1 VHDEAAAVPG
11 RPGEFPQVF
20 GKYVLLREMARGG
33 MGELFL
39 AAAGEHGG
47 MEKLCVVKTLR
58 TDSDG
63 DDLRRRFFDEA
74 RVVVRLNHA
83 NLVQV
88 FDVGSVGG
96 ELYLAMELVEGKD
109 LRAVWNRCAQ
119 LQRRIP
125 VDVAVFVVRELLRGL
140 SYVHD
145 AMGLGLVHRD
155 ISPPNILVGYRGEV
169 KLTDFGLA
177 KSALQREVTNP
188 GRVFGRYNYLSPEQA
203 RGQAV
208 DLRADIYAAGIVLW
222 ELLTGRQL
230 FPASVRSHSAALA
243 AARDPLVR
251 PPSELV
257 PEIPDG
263 LDSVVLRALTTEREL
278 RYQTAD
284 RFRASLSE
292 LMARNFP
299 ACDTDRVGDWMRD
312 IFARDHKFE
321 TQDYASYVREDFS
334 RVREQGRGQD
344 AISLSDAMDIPRRG
358 RRAASES
365 RMGDTE
371 DKELLTGRTARATA
385 STREEA
391 EQRWGSTVASRY
403 RVEDLQAFDDMGAL
417 YRARDTER
425 GVPCALRVL
434 PEIYARDPEVM
445 ARFIRDA
452 QAAQELKH
460 PNIAQVFDIGK
471 LEDGSVYAVTELLD
485 GQSLAAI
492 ILEEGRVSA
501 GRAVHVASQVCRALG
516 TAHESGIIHRDFKPG
531 NVVLVALEGD
541 LDFVKVVDFG
551 ICSHV
556 DSEPTASSSQQ
567 ELIIGSPD
575 YMAPEQAAGAEANP
589 ASDIYAL
596 GSVLFEMLTGRLP
609 YKGRNAIDV
618 LIQKGARDAPRVTD
632 LVGDVPEAL
641 ADVVARCLS
650 RRPEDRPPSMR
661 VLEVDLLRALDS
673 PTSRPV
679 KSAVAAALAGG
690 GALRVDDGERSANL
704 PIPPPPESAS
714 TSMRAPVSSEAST
727 SGLRPASTS
736 GEGRPQIG
744 ITVTPTLTREPVR
757 EPSSVSSVPVPAPA
771 PAPATSR
778 PRAPVTEEDLAPPPS
793 SNAWL
798 WLVAA
803 GTLVVVGVLLGPQ
816 MFASGPTTPADP
828 RAATSSPNAAGP
840 VEADADVAAPADPD
854 APPQPEPPR
863 VQVPTTSDPAVLAS
877 RAQVAL
883 SEGRWTEPAG
893 DNLAEHLQQ
902 LAAVEPTNEAIAN
915 LRRKAAE
922 QLLPRATQ
930 ALADKRA
937 YDATVLLR
945 QLLTIAPDNRDA
957 VAPFGEAVSQ
967 QGKIL
972 RHLKSWDELLP
983 LADELVRVSPKN
995 FDGHMLRGQA
1005 LAGLGRWSDAE
1016 AAFKAATAL
1025 KPKDKPAKEA
1035 LAEAKKKAA
1044 GK

>member
-1 VHDEAAAVPG
+1 MHDEAVT
-11 RPGEFPQVF
+11 RDDEFPRGF
-20 GKYVLLREMARGG
+20 GKFVLLREMARGG
-33 MGELFL
+33 MGALYL

-47 MEKLCVVKTLR
+47 LEKLCVVKTLLADADEDAA
-58 TDSDG
+58 TA
-63 DDLRRRFFDEA
+63 RRFFDEA

-88 FDVGSVGG
+88 FDVGSVEG

-109 LRAVWNRCAQ
+109 LRAMWNRCAQ

-125 VDVAVFVVRELLRGL
+125 VDIAVFVVRELLRGL
-140 SYVHD
+140 AYVHD

-177 KSALQREVTNP
+177 KSALRSEVTSP
-188 GRVFGRYNYLSPEQA
+188 GRVFGRFNYLSPEQA

-208 DLRADIYAAGIVLW
+208 DRRTDIYAAGIVLW

-230 FPASVRSHSAALA
+230 FPASVTSHGAALA

-263 LDSVVLRALTTEREL
+263 LDSIVLRALATERDQ

-292 LMARNFP
+292 ILARNYP
-299 ACDTDRVGDWMRD
+299 ACDTDRVGGFMRD

-344 AISLSDAMDIPRRG
+344 AISLSDSMDIPRRG

-365 RMGDTE
+365 RMADIE
-371 DKELLTGRTARATA
+371 DMGLLSGRTAKPTA

-391 EQRWGSTVASRY
+391 EQRWGTVVAGRY
-403 RVEDLQAFDDMGAL
+403 RVEDLQVFDGMGAL

-434 PEIYARDPEVM
+434 PEIYAREPEVM
-445 ARFIRDA
+445 ARFMADA

-471 LEDGSVYAVTELLD
+471 LDDGAVYAVTELLD
-485 GQSLAAI
+485 GQNLATI
-492 ILEEGRVSA
+492 IQEEGRISP

-516 TAHESGIIHRDFKPG
+516 TAHESGIIHRDFKPS
-531 NVVLVALEGD
+531 NIVLVAQEGD

-556 DSEPTASSSQQ
+556 DSEPSTTSSQQ

-596 GSVLFEMLTGRLP
+596 GSVLFEMLTGRLA

-618 LIQKGARDAPRVTD
+618 LIQKGARDASRVTD
-632 LVGDVPEAL
+632 FAPDVPEGL
-641 ADVVARCLS
+641 ADVIAACLS
-650 RRPEDRPPSMR
+650 RRPEDRPSSMR

-673 PTSRPV
+673 KAPRPV
-679 KSAVAAALAGG
+679 KSAVAAALAGAG
-690 GALRVDDGERSANL
+690 VPRVDASERSGTSPL
-704 PIPPPPESAS
+704 PPPPESAS
-714 TSMRAPVSSEAST
+714 SSSMRAPINNELSMSSPRIAAPT
-727 SGLRPASTS
+727 SGPS
-736 GEGRPQIG
+736 G
-744 ITVTPTLTREPVR
+744 VTPAATVIVADERR
-757 EPSSVSSVPVPAPA
+757 EPSAVLRYPERPTQPELPEPPAQ
-771 PAPATSR
+771 
-778 PRAPVTEEDLAPPPS
+778 S
-793 SNAWL
+793 SNGWL
-798 WLVAA
+798 WLVAG
-803 GTLVVVGVLLGPQ
+803 GTVIIAAVLLYPQLFGGGPAQ
-816 MFASGPTTPADP
+816 PGTTGKD
-828 RAATSSPNAAGP
+828 
-840 VEADADVAAPADPD
+840 EVAAKTSAAVEDPEEL
-854 APPQPEPPR
+854 PEPEP
-863 VQVPTTSDPAVLAS
+863 QLPPPPPTKDPMVIVTRAELALGEG
-877 RAQVAL
+877 RLLEPPGNNL
-883 SEGRWTEPAG
+883 SEY
-893 DNLAEHLQQ
+893 LQQ
-902 LAAVEPTNEAIAN
+902 LAALDAGNEAIAR
-915 LRRKAAE
+915 LRGKAVE
-922 QLLPRATQ
+922 DLLAKGTKE
-930 ALADKRA
+930 LADKHAHEAADHLRK
-937 YDATVLLR
+937 LLA
-945 QLLTIAPDNRDA
+945 LAPDNKDA
-957 VAPFGEAVSQ
+957 VAPFTEAVLTES
-967 QGKIL
+967 KIL
-972 RHLKSWDELLP
+972 RHMKAWDEILP
-983 LADELVRVSPKN
+983 MIEEVTKVNPKS
-995 FDGHMLRGQA
+995 FDAQMLRGQT
-1005 LAGLGRWSDAE
+1005 LAGLGRWPE
-1016 AAFKAATAL
+1016 AVEAYKLATEL
-1025 KPKDKPAKEA
+1025 RKKDKPAKAA
-1035 LAEAKKKAA
+1035 LAEAKKKAG

>member
-1 VHDEAAAVPG
+1 MHDEAAAVPG
-11 RPGEFPQVF
+11 RHGEYPGVF

-47 MEKLCVVKTLR
+47 MEKLCVVKTLLAD
-58 TDSDG
+58 TDDE
-63 DDLRRRFFDEA
+63 DLRRRFFDEA

-88 FDVGSVGG
+88 FDVGSVEG

-140 SYVHD
+140 AYVHD
-145 AMGLGLVHRD
+145 VMGLGLVHRD

-177 KSALQREVTNP
+177 KSALRSEDTNP
-188 GRVFGRYNYLSPEQA
+188 GRVFGRYNYLSPNQA
-203 RGQAV
+203 RGHQV

-230 FPASVRSHSAALA
+230 FPASARSHSAALA
-243 AARDPLVR
+243 AARNPLVR
-251 PPSELV
+251 PTSELV

-263 LDSVVLRALTTEREL
+263 LDSIVLRALATEREQ

-292 LMARNFP
+292 ILARNYP
-299 ACDTDRVGDWMRD
+299 ACDTDRVGGWMRD

-334 RVREQGRGQD
+334 RVREQGRGQE
-344 AISLSDAMDIPRRG
+344 AISLSDSMDIPRRG

-365 RMGDTE
+365 RMADT
-371 DKELLTGRTARATA
+371 DDMGLLSGRTARPTP

-391 EQRWGSTVASRY
+391 EQRWGTIVAGRY
-403 RVEDLQAFDDMGAL
+403 RVEDLQVFDGMGAL

-434 PEIYARDPEVM
+434 PEIYAREPEVM

-485 GQSLAAI
+485 GQNLATI
-492 ILEEGRVSA
+492 VQEEGRISP
-501 GRAVHVASQVCRALG
+501 GRAVHVASQVSRALG
-516 TAHESGIIHRDFKPG
+516 TAHESGIIHRDFKPS
-531 NVVLVALEGD
+531 NIVLVAQEGD

-556 DSEPTASSSQQ
+556 DSEPTTTSSQQ

-618 LIQKGARDAPRVTD
+618 LIQKGARDAPRVTE
-632 LVGDVPEAL
+632 VSPDVPEAL
-641 ADVVARCLS
+641 ADVVASCLS
-650 RRPEDRPPSMR
+650 RRPEDRPSSMR
-661 VLEVDLLRALDS
+661 VLEVEMLRALDS
-673 PTSRPV
+673 KAPRPV
-679 KSAVAAALAGG
+679 KNAVAAALAGVP
-690 GALRVDDGERSANL
+690 APRTDASERSANTPL
-704 PIPPPPESAS
+704 PPPPESAAS
-714 TSMRAPVSSEAST
+714 SSMRAPVPSEAST
-727 SGLRPASTS
+727 SGARAASSTS
-736 GEGRPQIG
+736 DVRPQVFRPPTRD
-744 ITVTPTLTREPVR
+744 TVEPR
-757 EPSSVSSVPVPAPA
+757 EPSAVTRPPTER
-771 PAPATSR
+771 AT
-778 PRAPVTEEDLAPPPS
+778 EQDLPPPQG

-798 WLVAA
+798 WLVAGGA
-803 GTLVVVGVLLGPQ
+803 LVVVAVLIWPQ
-816 MFASGPTTPADP
+816 LFPPGASKPDASEAVVSKDGAKPDA
-828 RAATSSPNAAGP
+828 
-840 VEADADVAAPADPD
+840 VEAEADGGAVPLPD
-854 APPQPEPPR
+854 VPVTPPPP
-863 VQVPTTSDPAVLAS
+863 PTNDPAVIAS
-877 RAQVAL
+877 RAELAANA
-883 SEGRWTEPAG
+883 GRWTQPPG
-893 DNLAEHLQQ
+893 DNAAEYLQQ
-902 LAAVEPTNEAIAN
+902 LIALEPANEAIV
-915 LRRKAAE
+915 RVRKAVADA
-922 QLLPRATQ
+922 LLPKGIKE
-930 ALADKRA
+930 LAEKHA
-937 YDATVLLR
+937 HEAAESLR
-945 QLLTIAPDNRDA
+945 QLLTIWPENKDA
-957 VAPFGEAVSQ
+957 VAPFTEAVIMES
-967 QGKIL
+967 KIL
-972 RHLKSWDELLP
+972 RHLQSWDEILP
-983 LADELVRVSPKN
+983 LSEELARVNPKN
-995 FDGHMLRGQA
+995 FDGQMLRGQA
-1005 LAGLGRWSDAE
+1005 LAGLGRWNDA
-1016 AAFKAATAL
+1016 AAAYKAASEL
-1025 KPKDKPAKEA
+1025 KPKDKTAKAA
-1035 LAEAKKKAA
+1035 LAEAKKQA
-1044 GK
+1044 GAK

>member
-1 VHDEAAAVPG
+1 MHDEAAAVPG
-11 RPGEFPQVF
+11 RASEFPQVF

-39 AAAGEHGG
+39 AAAGETGG
-47 MEKLCVVKTLR
+47 MEKLCVVKTLLA
-58 TDSDG
+58 DSDG
-63 DDLRRRFFDEA
+63 AELRRRFFDEA

-125 VDVAVFVVRELLRGL
+125 VDIAVFVVRELLRGL

-177 KSALQREVTNP
+177 KSALRSEVTNP

-203 RGQAV
+203 RGQPV

-230 FPASVRSHSAALA
+230 FPASARSHSAALA

-251 PPSELV
+251 APSELV
-257 PEIPDG
+257 PGIPDG
-263 LDSVVLRALTTEREL
+263 LDSVVLRALATEREL

-299 ACDTDRVGDWMRD
+299 ACDTDRVGDWMRE

-334 RVREQGRGQD
+334 MVREQGRGQD
-344 AISLSDAMDIPRRG
+344 AISLSDSMDIPRRG

-371 DKELLTGRTARATA
+371 DKGLLSGQTARATA

-391 EQRWGSTVASRY
+391 EQRWGSIVASRY

-471 LEDGSVYAVTELLD
+471 LDDGSVYAVTELLD
-485 GQSLAAI
+485 GQNLAAI
-492 ILEEGRVSA
+492 IQEEGRISA

-516 TAHESGIIHRDFKPG
+516 TAHESGIIHRDFKPS
-531 NVVLVALEGD
+531 NIVLVALEGD

-596 GSVLFEMLTGRLP
+596 GSVLFEMVTGRLP

-618 LIQKGARDAPRVTD
+618 LIQKGARDAPRVND
-632 LVGDVPEAL
+632 LVSDVPEGL

-650 RRPEDRPPSMR
+650 RRPEERPPSMR
-661 VLEVDLLRALDS
+661 VLEVDLLRALDT
-673 PTSRPV
+673 PPSRPV
-679 KSAVAAALAGG
+679 KSAVAAALAGA
-690 GALRVDDGERSANL
+690 GALRGDDSERSSNL
-704 PIPPPPESAS
+704 PLPPPPESAS
-714 TSMRAPVSSEAST
+714 ISMRGPLPAAEASS
-727 SGLRPASTS
+727 SGLRRGS
-736 GEGRPQIG
+736 GERSQA
-744 ITVTPTLTREPVR
+744 TVVPPVRELR
-757 EPSSVSSVPVPAPA
+757 EPSSVSTPVPVQPP
-771 PAPATSR
+771 PRSERSR
-778 PRAPVTEEDLAPPPS
+778 ETEEDLAPPPS
-793 SNAWL
+793 SNTWL

-803 GTLVVVGVLLGPQ
+803 GTLVVVAVLLGPQ
-816 MFASGPTTPADP
+816 LFGGAPTTPGGTGTPAK
-828 RAATSSPNAAGP
+828 AEATAGP
-840 VEADADVAAPADPD
+840 AESAADAEAGAAADAD
-854 APPQPEPPR
+854 PQPEP
-863 VQVPTTSDPAVLAS
+863 VHVPVTNDPAVVVS
-877 RAQVAL
+877 RAELAL
-883 SEGRWTEPAG
+883 AEGRWTEPAG
-893 DNLAEHLQQ
+893 DNLAEHLKQ
-902 LAAVEPTNEAIAN
+902 LATLEPANEALPR
-915 LRRKAAE
+915 LRRKASE
-922 QLLPRATQ
+922 QLLPKA
-930 ALADKRA
+930 AKELADKHA
-937 YDATVLLR
+937 HEAAVLLR
-945 QLLTIAPDNRDA
+945 QLLAIWPDNRDA
-957 VAPFGEAVSQ
+957 ISPFTEAALTE
-967 QGKIL
+967 GRIL
-972 RHLKSWDELLP
+972 RHMKSWDEILP
-983 LADELVRVSPKN
+983 LAEELARVNPKS

-1005 LAGLGRWSDAE
+1005 LAGLGRWTDAE
-1016 AAFKAATAL
+1016 AAFKTATGL
-1025 KPKDKPAKEA
+1025 KPKDKGAKEA
-1035 LAEAKKKAA
+1035 LDEAKKKIA

>member
-1 VHDEAAAVPG
+1 MHDEAAAVPG
-11 RPGEFPQVF
+11 RASEFPQVF
-20 GKYVLLREMARGG
+20 GKFVLLREMARGG

-39 AAAGEHGG
+39 AAAGETGG
-47 MEKLCVVKTLR
+47 MEKLCVVKTLLA
-58 TDSDG
+58 DSDG
-63 DDLRRRFFDEA
+63 ADLRRRFFDEA

-125 VDVAVFVVRELLRGL
+125 VDLAVYVVRELLRGL

-177 KSALQREVTNP
+177 KSALRTEVTNP

-230 FPASVRSHSAALA
+230 FPASARSHSAALA

-251 PPSELV
+251 APSELV
-257 PEIPDG
+257 PGIPDG
-263 LDSVVLRALTTEREL
+263 LDSVVLRALATEREL

-334 RVREQGRGQD
+334 MVREQGRGQD
-344 AISLSDAMDIPRRG
+344 AISLSDSMDIPRRG

-371 DKELLTGRTARATA
+371 DKGLLSGQTARATA

-391 EQRWGSTVASRY
+391 EQRWGSIVASRY

-485 GQSLAAI
+485 GQNLAAI
-492 ILEEGRVSA
+492 IQEEGRISA

-516 TAHESGIIHRDFKPG
+516 TAHESGIIHRDFKPS
-531 NVVLVALEGD
+531 NIVLVALEGD
-541 LDFVKVVDFG
+541 LDYVKVVDFG

-596 GSVLFEMLTGRLP
+596 GSVLFEMVTGRLP

-618 LIQKGARDAPRVTD
+618 LIQKGARDAPRVSD
-632 LVGDVPEAL
+632 LVSDVPEGL

-650 RRPEDRPPSMR
+650 RRPEERPSSMR

-673 PTSRPV
+673 PASRPV
-679 KSAVAAALAGG
+679 KSAVAAALAGAG
-690 GALRVDDGERSANL
+690 SLRNDDSERSSNL
-704 PIPPPPESAS
+704 PLPPPPESAS
-714 TSMRAPVSSEAST
+714 ISMRAPMTAEASS
-727 SGLRPASTS
+727 SGLRRASSS
-736 GEGRPQIG
+736 GENRPQVF
-744 ITVTPTLTREPVR
+744 TPVR
-757 EPSSVSSVPVPAPA
+757 ELSAAVPVPAPE
-771 PAPATSR
+771 PVQPPRRSR
-778 PRAPVTEEDLAPPPS
+778 ETEEDLAPPPS
-793 SNAWL
+793 SNTWL

-803 GTLVVVGVLLGPQ
+803 GTVVVVAVLLGPQ
-816 MFASGPTTPADP
+816 LFGKGPAAPGGDPVASVK
-828 RAATSSPNAAGP
+828 TSASAGSAEAG
-840 VEADADVAAPADPD
+840 EADAGVVADAGAQPD
-854 APPQPEPPR
+854 PEPAR
-863 VQVPTTSDPAVLAS
+863 VVVPVTNDPAVVVS
-877 RAQVAL
+877 RAQMAL
-883 SEGRWTEPAG
+883 TEGRWTEPLG
-893 DNLAEHLQQ
+893 DNLAEHLKQ
-902 LAAVEPTNEAIAN
+902 LEQLEPANESIAG

-922 QLLPRATQ
+922 QLLPKA
-930 ALADKRA
+930 AKELADKHA
-937 YDATVLLR
+937 SEAAAILR
-945 QLLTIAPDNRDA
+945 QLLAIWPDNKDA
-957 VAPFGEAVSQ
+957 IGPYTEAVISAGRLQ
-967 QGKIL
+967 
-972 RHLKSWDELLP
+972 RHLKLWDELLP
-983 LADELVRVSPKN
+983 FAEDLARVNPKS

-1005 LAGLGRWSDAE
+1005 LAGLGRWTDAE
-1016 AAFKAATAL
+1016 AAFKTATEL
-1025 KPKDKPAKEA
+1025 KPKDKGAKEA
-1035 LAEAKKKAA
+1035 LAEAKKKVA

>member
-11 RPGEFPQVF
+11 RASEFPRVF

-39 AAAGEHGG
+39 AAAGEQGG
-47 MEKLCVVKTLR
+47 MEKLCVVKTLLA
-58 TDSDG
+58 DG
-63 DDLRRRFFDEA
+63 DGGDLRRRFFDEA

-88 FDVGSVGG
+88 FDVGSAGG

-125 VDVAVFVVRELLRGL
+125 VDIAVFVVRELLRGL

-177 KSALQREVTNP
+177 KSALRTEVTDP

-203 RGQAV
+203 RGHAV

-230 FPASVRSHSAALA
+230 FPARARSHSAALA

-251 PPSELV
+251 APSELV
-257 PEIPDG
+257 PGIPDG
-263 LDSVVLRALTTEREL
+263 LDSVVLRALATEREL
-278 RYQTAD
+278 RFQTAD

-312 IFARDHKFE
+312 IFAQDHKFE

-344 AISLSDAMDIPRRG
+344 AISLSDSMDIPRRG

-365 RMGDTE
+365 RMGDNE
-371 DKELLTGRTARATA
+371 DMGLLSGQAARATA

-391 EQRWGSTVASRY
+391 EQRWGSIVASRY

-471 LEDGSVYAVTELLD
+471 LEDGSVFAVTELLD

-492 ILEEGRVSA
+492 IQEEGRISA

-516 TAHESGIIHRDFKPG
+516 TAHESGIIHRDFKPS
-531 NVVLVALEGD
+531 NIVLVALEGD

-556 DSEPTASSSQQ
+556 DSEPTATSSQQ

-618 LIQKGARDAPRVTD
+618 LIQKGARDAPRINE
-632 LVGDVPEAL
+632 LVADVPQGL

-650 RRPEDRPPSMR
+650 RRPEERPPSMR

-673 PTSRPV
+673 PASRPV
-679 KSAVAAALAGG
+679 KSAVAAALAGAG
-690 GALRVDDGERSANL
+690 SLRGDDSERSANL
-704 PIPPPPESAS
+704 AIPPPPESAS
-714 TSMRAPVSSEAST
+714 TSMRAPLSSEAST
-727 SGLRPASTS
+727 SGMRPASTS
-736 GEGRPQIG
+736 GPARPQ
-744 ITVTPTLTREPVR
+744 VVATPVRDTAPEPVR
-757 EPSSVSSVPVPAPA
+757 DEAPVP
-771 PAPATSR
+771 R
-778 PRAPVTEEDLAPPPS
+778 PREHAREAEDDLDPPS
-793 SNAWL
+793 GSNTWL

-816 MFASGPTTPADP
+816 LFAGDAQPVGGPSAPQGQASGSVAQAEPGAE
-828 RAATSSPNAAGP
+828 AGG
-840 VEADADVAAPADPD
+840 VAEVGAEAGA
-854 APPQPEPPR
+854 QPEPPR
-863 VQVPTTSDPAVLAS
+863 VDVPVTNDPAVLVS

-883 SEGRWTEPAG
+883 TEGRWTEPAG
-893 DNLAEHLQQ
+893 DNLAEHLKQ
-902 LAAVEPTNEAIAN
+902 LAALEPGNEELPV

-922 QLLPRATQ
+922 QLLPKATK
-930 ALADKRA
+930 ALASKLGDEA
-937 YDATVLLR
+937 VVALR
-945 QLLTIAPDNRDA
+945 QLLAIWPDNRDA
-957 VAPFGEAVSQ
+957 IGPFTEAVIMK
-967 QGKIL
+967 GKL
-972 RHLKSWDELLP
+972 MRALAEWDELLP
-983 LADELVRVSPKN
+983 LVEELARVNPKS
-995 FDGHMLRGQA
+995 FDGHMLRGQT
-1005 LAGLGRWSDAE
+1005 LGGLGRWVDAE
-1016 AAFKAATAL
+1016 AAFKLAAGL
-1025 KPKDKPAKEA
+1025 KPKDKGAKEA

>member
-1 VHDEAAAVPG
+1 MHDEAAAVPG
-11 RPGEFPQVF
+11 RASEFPQVF

-47 MEKLCVVKTLR
+47 LEKLCVVKTLLA
-58 TDSDG
+58 DSDG
-63 DDLRRRFFDEA
+63 AELRRRFFDEA

-125 VDVAVFVVRELLRGL
+125 VDLAVYVVRELLRGL

-177 KSALQREVTNP
+177 KSALRTEVTNP

-230 FPASVRSHSAALA
+230 FPASARSHSAALA

-251 PPSELV
+251 APSELV
-257 PEIPDG
+257 PGIPDG
-263 LDSVVLRALTTEREL
+263 LDSVVLRALATEREL

-334 RVREQGRGQD
+334 MVREQGRGQD
-344 AISLSDAMDIPRRG
+344 AISLSDSMDIPRRG

-371 DKELLTGRTARATA
+371 DKGLLSGQAVRATA

-391 EQRWGSTVASRY
+391 EQRWGSVVASRY
-403 RVEDLQAFDDMGAL
+403 RVEDLLAFDDMGAL

-485 GQSLAAI
+485 GQNLATI
-492 ILEEGRVSA
+492 IQEEGRISA

-516 TAHESGIIHRDFKPG
+516 TAHESGIIHRDFKPS
-531 NVVLVALEGD
+531 NIVLVALEGD

-596 GSVLFEMLTGRLP
+596 GSVLFEMVTGRLP

-618 LIQKGARDAPRVTD
+618 LIQKGARDAPRVND
-632 LVGDVPEAL
+632 LVSDVPEGL

-650 RRPEDRPPSMR
+650 RRPEERPPSMR

-673 PTSRPV
+673 PASRPV
-679 KSAVAAALAGG
+679 KSAVAAALAGAG
-690 GALRVDDGERSANL
+690 GLRADDSERSSNL
-704 PIPPPPESAS
+704 PLPPPPESAS
-714 TSMRAPVSSEAST
+714 ISMRAPLPAETSS
-727 SGLRPASTS
+727 SGLRRGASERS
-736 GEGRPQIG
+736 AA
-744 ITVTPTLTREPVR
+744 TVVPVVREPVPEPRPIATPEPTPRRASR
-757 EPSSVSSVPVPAPA
+757 E
-771 PAPATSR
+771 
-778 PRAPVTEEDLAPPPS
+778 TEEDLAPPPS

-803 GTLVVVGVLLGPQ
+803 GALVAVAVLLGPQ
-816 MFASGPTTPADP
+816 LFGGAPATPRSGDSGAQANASAPDPVDSAADL
-828 RAATSSPNAAGP
+828 AVP
-840 VEADADVAAPADPD
+840 VGDADA
-854 APPQPEPPR
+854 QPEP
-863 VQVPTTSDPAVLAS
+863 VAHVPATNDPAVLVS
-877 RAQVAL
+877 RAQLAL
-883 SEGRWTEPAG
+883 TERRWTEPKG
-893 DNLAEHLQQ
+893 DNLAEHLKQ
-902 LAAVEPTNEAIAN
+902 LAALEPANESLGS
-915 LRRKAAE
+915 LRRKAADE
-922 QLLPRATQ
+922 LLPKATQ
-930 ALADKRA
+930 ALAEKRGA
-937 YDATVLLR
+937 DAAVMLR
-945 QLLTIAPDNRDA
+945 QLLAVWPDNRD
-957 VAPFGEAVSQ
+957 VIGPFTAAMIMEGQ
-967 QGKIL
+967 LMRI
-972 RHLKSWDELLP
+972 LKSWDELLP
-983 LADELVRVSPKN
+983 LTDELVQVSPKS
-995 FDGHMLRGQA
+995 FDGQMLRGQA
-1005 LAGLGRWSDAE
+1005 LAGLGRWTDAV
-1016 AAFKAATAL
+1016 AAYTVATGL
-1025 KPKDKPAKEA
+1025 KPKDKGAKEA
-1035 LAEAKKKAA
+1035 LEEAKKKAA

>member
-1 VHDEAAAVPG
+1 MHDEAAAVPG
-11 RPGEFPQVF
+11 RASEFPQVF

-47 MEKLCVVKTLR
+47 MEKLCVVKTLLS
-58 TDSDG
+58 DSDG
-63 DDLRRRFFDEA
+63 AELRRRFFDEA

-96 ELYLAMELVEGKD
+96 ELYLAMELIEGKD

-125 VDVAVFVVRELLRGL
+125 VDLAVYVVRELLRGL

-177 KSALQREVTNP
+177 KSALRTEVTNP

-230 FPASVRSHSAALA
+230 FPASARSHSAALA

-251 PPSELV
+251 APSELV
-257 PEIPDG
+257 PGIPDG
-263 LDSVVLRALTTEREL
+263 LDSVVLRALATEREL

-312 IFARDHKFE
+312 IFAQDHKFE

-334 RVREQGRGQD
+334 MVREQGRGQD
-344 AISLSDAMDIPRRG
+344 AISLSDSMDIPRRG

-371 DKELLTGRTARATA
+371 DKGLLSGQAVRATA

-391 EQRWGSTVASRY
+391 EQRWGSVVASRY
-403 RVEDLQAFDDMGAL
+403 RVEDLLAFDDMGAL

-452 QAAQELKH
+452 RAAQELKH
-460 PNIAQVFDIGK
+460 PNIAQVFDIGT

-485 GQSLAAI
+485 GQNLAAI
-492 ILEEGRVSA
+492 IQEEGRLSA

-516 TAHESGIIHRDFKPG
+516 TAHESGIIHRDFKPS
-531 NVVLVALEGD
+531 NIVLVALEGD

-551 ICSHV
+551 ICAHV

-596 GSVLFEMLTGRLP
+596 GSVLFEMVTGRLP

-618 LIQKGARDAPRVTD
+618 LIQKGARDAPRVND
-632 LVGDVPEAL
+632 LVSDVPEGL
-641 ADVVARCLS
+641 AEVVARCLS
-650 RRPEDRPPSMR
+650 RRPEERPPSMR

-679 KSAVAAALAGG
+679 KSAVAAALAAAGG
-690 GALRVDDGERSANL
+690 LRADDSERSSNL
-704 PIPPPPESAS
+704 PLPPPPESAA
-714 TSMRAPVSSEAST
+714 TSMRAPLPAEASS
-727 SGLRPASTS
+727 SGLRGNA
-736 GEGRPQIG
+736 GERSAA
-744 ITVTPTLTREPVR
+744 TVVPVVR
-757 EPSSVSSVPVPAPA
+757 EPAPA
-771 PAPATSR
+771 PEPAPTRRASR
-778 PRAPVTEEDLAPPPS
+778 ETEEDLAPAPS

-803 GTLVVVGVLLGPQ
+803 GTLVVVAVLLGPQ
-816 MFASGPTTPADP
+816 LFAGGPAPSGSAGATAKVSGVPAESGPEGEVPDA
-828 RAATSSPNAAGP
+828 
-840 VEADADVAAPADPD
+840 VADA
-854 APPQPEPPR
+854 QPEPEP
-863 VQVPTTSDPAVLAS
+863 VVHVPATNDPAVIVS
-877 RAQVAL
+877 RAQLAL
-883 SEGRWTEPAG
+883 TERRWTEPKG
-893 DNLAEHLQQ
+893 DNLAEHLKQ
-902 LAAVEPTNEAIAN
+902 LAALEPNNESLAS
-915 LRRKAAE
+915 LRRKAADD
-922 QLLPRATQ
+922 LLPKATQ
-930 ALADKRA
+930 ALAEKRGA
-937 YDATVLLR
+937 DAAVMLR
-945 QLLTIAPDNRDA
+945 QLLTVWPDNRD
-957 VAPFGEAVSQ
+957 VIGPFTAAMVMEGQ
-967 QGKIL
+967 LMRI
-972 RHLKSWDELLP
+972 LKSWDELLP
-983 LADELVRVSPKN
+983 LTEELVQVSPKS
-995 FDGHMLRGQA
+995 FDGQMLRGHA
-1005 LAGLGRWSDAE
+1005 FAGLGRWTEAE
-1016 AAFKAATAL
+1016 AAYKIASGL
-1025 KPKDKPAKEA
+1025 KPKDKLAKEA

-1044 GK
+1044 PAK

>member
-1 VHDEAAAVPG
+1 MHDEAAAVPG
-11 RPGEFPQVF
+11 RASEFPQVF

-39 AAAGEHGG
+39 AAAGEQGG
-47 MEKLCVVKTLR
+47 MEKLCVVKTLLP
-58 TDSDG
+58 DSDG
-63 DDLRRRFFDEA
+63 EELRGRFFDEA

-88 FDVGSVGG
+88 FDVGSVSG

-125 VDVAVFVVRELLRGL
+125 VDIAVFVVRELMRGL

-177 KSALQREVTNP
+177 KSALRTEVTNP

-208 DLRADIYAAGIVLW
+208 DLRVDIYAAGIVLW

-230 FPASVRSHSAALA
+230 FSASARSHSAALA

-257 PEIPDG
+257 PGIPDG
-263 LDSVVLRALTTEREL
+263 LDSVVLRALATEREL

-292 LMARNFP
+292 LMARNYP

-312 IFARDHKFE
+312 IFAPDHKFE

-344 AISLSDAMDIPRRG
+344 ATSLLDSMDIPRRG

-371 DKELLTGRTARATA
+371 DMGLLSEQTARATA

-391 EQRWGSTVASRY
+391 EQRWGSIVAKRY

-425 GVPCALRVL
+425 QVPCALRVL

-485 GQSLAAI
+485 GQNLAAI
-492 ILEEGRVSA
+492 LQEEGRISA
-501 GRAVHVASQVCRALG
+501 GRAVHVASQVSRALG
-516 TAHESGIIHRDFKPG
+516 TAHESGIIHRDFKPS

-551 ICSHV
+551 ICAHV
-556 DSEPTASSSQQ
+556 DSEPTATSSQQ

-618 LIQKGARDAPRVTD
+618 LIQKGARDAPRVND
-632 LVGDVPEAL
+632 LVNDVPMGL
-641 ADVVARCLS
+641 ADVIARCLS
-650 RRPEDRPPSMR
+650 RRPEERPPSMR

-673 PTSRPV
+673 PASRPV
-679 KSAVAAALAGG
+679 KSAVAAALAGAG
-690 GALRVDDGERSANL
+690 SLRADDSERSANL

-714 TSMRAPVSSEAST
+714 TSMRAPVPVDAHT
-727 SGLRPASTS
+727 SGVRPASTS
-736 GEGRPQIG
+736 GDARPQIAF
-744 ITVTPTLTREPVR
+744 VPVREPVR
-757 EPSSVSSVPVPAPA
+757 EEPPPQ
-771 PAPATSR
+771 R
-778 PRAPVTEEDLAPPPS
+778 PRARETEEDLAPAPS

-803 GTLVVVGVLLGPQ
+803 GTLVIVGVLLGPQ
-816 MFASGPTTPADP
+816 LFASSPTEDPSKGTPDEAVGQ
-828 RAATSSPNAAGP
+828 AEAG
-840 VEADADVAAPADPD
+840 ADPD
-854 APPQPEPPR
+854 VADPGQPPEPVR
-863 VQVPTTSDPAVLAS
+863 VHVPATNDPAVVAS

-883 SEGRWTEPAG
+883 TEGRWTEPLG

-902 LAAVEPTNEAIAN
+902 LVKLEPNNEAIAG

-922 QLLPRATQ
+922 QLLPKAND
-930 ALADKRA
+930 ALAKKLGHEA
-937 YDATVLLR
+937 AIPLR
-945 QLLTIAPDNRDA
+945 QLLAIWPDNPDVIRPFTDA
-957 VAPFGEAVSQ
+957 VIMES
-967 QGKIL
+967 KIL
-972 RHLKSWDELLP
+972 RAMKSWTELLP
-983 LADELVRVSPKN
+983 IAEELARVNPKS
-995 FDGHMLRGQA
+995 FDGAMLRGQA
-1005 LAGLGRWSDAE
+1005 LAGLNRWADAE
-1016 AAFKAATAL
+1016 AAYKVASEIR
-1025 KPKDKPAKEA
+1025 PKDKGAKEA
-1035 LAEAKKKAA
+1035 LGEAKKKAA